1 MSNFEVKVLQTR
13 GSSYHIGQKTADQV
27 RDLSILNI
35 LRSITKQEINIEEMK
50 AIYKTYA
57 PHLLEELEGL
67 SDGLGISF
75 EKAAALFSGYDVP
88 KTEAMGCSAFMT
100 AEFYV
105 RNYDFAPA
113 LYDGLF
119 SLVQGG
125 NVLASAGY
133 NLQLIGRHDGLNEKG
148 LAAGLHF
155 VSYDSYTAG
164 ISAWTALRMVLD
176 KCSSVEE
183 AIHMLKELPHAACYN
198 FSIGDEKGHRA
209 VVEAA
214 PEKVKV
220 RKGEEAAVCVNHFED
235 KELLNKN
242 RSSLEGSIQRR
253 NHLMSLRNCNIS
265 HEQAFNHFR
274 SQQSPVFFRDYDQLF
289 GTLHTFSYGYKDSRI
304 FTAIAQSG
312 EVLDINF
319 REWVSGKD
327 VPINSMA
334 GFIEQ
339 L

>member
-1 MSNFEVKVLQTR
+1 
-13 GSSYHIGQKTADQV
+13 
-27 RDLSILNI
+27 
-35 LRSITKQEINIEEMK
+35 
-50 AIYKTYA
+50 
-57 PHLLEELEGL
+57 
-67 SDGLGISF
+67 
-75 EKAAALFSGYDVP
+75 
-88 KTEAMGCSAFMT
+88 MT
-100 AEFYV
+100 DEFYV

-125 NVLASAGY
+125 SVLASAGY
-133 NLQLIGRHDGLNEKG
+133 NLQLIGRHDGVNEKG

-176 KCSSVEE
+176 KCSSMDE

-198 FSIGDEKGHRA
+198 FSIGDEKGNRA

-220 RKGEEAAVCVNHFED
+220 RKGEEAAACVNHFED

-242 RSSLEGSIQRR
+242 RSSLEGSIKRR
-253 NHLMSLRNCNIS
+253 NHLRSLRNTKIT

-274 SQQSPVFFRDYDQLF
+274 SKQSLVFFRYYDQLF
-289 GTLHTFSYGYKDSRI
+289 GTLHTFSYGYEESRI
-304 FTAIAQSG
+304 LTAIAQSG
-312 EVLDINF
+312 EALDINF
-319 REWVSGKD
+319 QEWVRGKD
-327 VPINSMA
+327 VPINSME
-334 GFIEQ
+334 GYIEQ
-339 L
+339 I